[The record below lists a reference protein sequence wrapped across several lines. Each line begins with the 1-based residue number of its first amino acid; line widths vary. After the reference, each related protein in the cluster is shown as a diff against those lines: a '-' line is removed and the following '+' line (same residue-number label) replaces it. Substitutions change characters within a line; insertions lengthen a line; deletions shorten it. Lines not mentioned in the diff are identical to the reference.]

1 MTPLRTKPILL
12 VSFAAVLVLSGC
24 AARKKP
30 VLVVPQEQP
39 PVAAATPAPTP
50 AATPQPE
57 NTQAGAQTSEPG
69 KTETAE
75 NATADNAAKPK
86 PRRQHTAIKKPSPS
100 LRAENTPPPE
110 PKGTPEPRSTPAPI
124 APSVSANDAA
134 RDRNSTDQLLQ
145 NTESN
150 LNGIKRQLTKDEE
163 AMVAQIRNYMNQS
176 RQATKDND
184 PARAHTLAMKANL
197 LSNELARR

>member
-1 MTPLRTKPILL
+1 MTPLRTKPVLL
-12 VSFAAVLVLSGC
+12 LSFAAVLVLSGC

-50 AATPQPE
+50 AASPQSE
-57 NTQAGAQTSEPG
+57 STQPATQSTDTA
-69 KTETAE
+69 KTDTAE
-75 NATADNAAKPK
+75 TSPTDKAAKPK
-86 PRRQHTAIKKPSPS
+86 ERRQRGAIKKPSPS
-100 LRAENTPPPE
+100 LRAENTPSPE

-134 RDRNSTDQLLQ
+134 RDRTSTDQLLQ
-145 NTESN
+145 ITESN

-197 LSNELARR
+197 LSNELVRR